1 MVHEPAARLVEKL
14 LPKCGA
20 SFSRLFFSDDGST
33 AVEVAIRM
41 AHQFWRNV
49 GRPEKR
55 RFVTL
60 EGAFHGETIGAASVS
75 GSRVFHDALDG
86 LVFDR
91 VLIPSPAA
99 GVLESGGAGWHEA
112 AFAEACRR
120 LDERADEIAAIIV
133 EPLVQGAAGMLMYP
147 AKDLARLARAA
158 RERDVLVICDEV
170 FVGYG
175 RTGTFLAE
183 HAGGVEAD
191 LVCLAKGFSGGV
203 MPIAATLANDRVFE
217 AFCGGPEVTLWYGHS
232 FTGNPLGCAVALE
245 TLAVIEEEQLLE
257 RQPPIAAALQ
267 RGLDAVSRHPWVRD
281 PRRTGIIGAFT
292 LAAPGADGAQKADY
306 LAEPGWRLYA
316 EARRR
321 GALLRPLGNVV
332 YTVLPLNAEIAVVEE
347 LFDIIEKSLAAAF
360 G

>member
-1 MVHEPAARLVEKL
+1 
-14 LPKCGA
+14 
-20 SFSRLFFSDDGST
+20 
-33 AVEVAIRM
+33 
-41 AHQFWRNV
+41 
-49 GRPEKR
+49 
-55 RFVTL
+55 
-60 EGAFHGETIGAASVS
+60 
-75 GSRVFHDALDG
+75 VFHDALEG

-99 GVLESGGAGWHEA
+99 SARAGDGTPWHEA
-112 AFAEACRR
+112 AFAEATRL

-133 EPLVQGAAGMLMYP
+133 EPLVQGAAGMLMYQAP
-147 AKDLARLARAA
+147 YLAKLAQAA
-158 RERDVLVICDEV
+158 RERDILLICDEV

-175 RTGTFLAE
+175 RTGAFLAE
-183 HAGGVEAD
+183 HLAGVEAD
-191 LVCLAKGFSGGV
+191 IVCLAKGFSGGV
-203 MPIAATLANDRVFE
+203 LPMAATIANERVFE
-217 AFCGGPEVTLWYGHS
+217 SFRGGPEVTLWYGHS

-245 TLAVIEEEQLLE
+245 TLRVIEEERLLE

-281 PRRTGIIGAFT
+281 PRRTGLIAAFT
-292 LAAPGADGAQKADY
+292 LAAPGADGAQRADY

-332 YTVLPLNAEIAVVEE
+332 YTVLPLNAEITVVEE
-347 LFDIIEKSLAAAF
+347 LYGIIGESLAAAF